1 MGLYLESKDDILVN
15 LLESPSTECLQYLQ
29 DRLSLMR
36 KVADNNIATALR
48 TLTAKNLTKTLEE
61 GNNSHNQDTKS
72 KDISKVSK
80 NIVQLLRNELKL
92 LEMLVH
98 SCKEFKNTVHNNSIK
113 DSSNSTN
120 ENKENPSENNDD
132 AKKSSEDTP
141 SQPVGTE
148 NEKAPEE
155 NGTG

>member
-1 MGLYLESKDDILVN
+1 
-15 LLESPSTECLQYLQ
+15 
-29 DRLSLMR
+29 MR

-61 GNNSHNQDTKS
+61 GNNSQNQDTKS

-80 NIVQLLRNELKL
+80 NILQLLRNELKL

-113 DSSNSTN
+113 ESVNSDSTSDT
-120 ENKENPSENNDD
+120 KENTSESNNDD
-132 AKKSSEDTP
+132 HKKSSDDTP

>member
-1 MGLYLESKDDILVN
+1 MESKDDTLVN

-61 GNNSHNQDTKS
+61 GNNSQNQDTKS

-80 NIVQLLRNELKL
+80 NILQLLRNELKL

-113 DSSNSTN
+113 ESVNSDSTSDT
-120 ENKENPSENNDD
+120 KENTSESNDD
-132 AKKSSEDTP
+132 HKKSSDDTP